1 MVNVRLQYIDLLKV
15 LSIFAIISIH
25 VFMVWQNA
33 EVKNINIYA
42 FSSIVRFGVPVFVMI
57 SGALLLN
64 RDIEITSFLKKKVRR
79 LVTPFIFYYIL
90 TAIVIVGVLNSTHY
104 QIENIFAFPMVF
116 LDDNWSIFEYTY
128 Y

>member
-1 MVNVRLQYIDLLKV
+1 MNKVRLQYIDLLKV

-25 VFMVWQNA
+25 AFMVWQSA

-64 RDIEITSFLKKKVRR
+64 RDIELGSFLKKKVKR
-79 LVTPFIFYYIL
+79 LCHSFFIIFYCNIHCFCFKF
-90 TAIVIVGVLNSTHY
+90 NS
-104 QIENIFAFPMVF
+104 
-116 LDDNWSIFEYTY
+116 
-128 Y
+128 